1 MGARLPQR
9 FIPAL
14 KDYSGM
20 GGASGA
26 AGEGKADQG
35 IANLIK
41 PRCSSRAMW
50 LLLILTCAEKSIG
63 DFGGVG
69 SVKGFW
75 SCTGAGDLSA
85 FPGIPAAL
93 PWFVVFL
100 QFSCEIPEQFIK

>member
-35 IANLIK
+35 IAKLIK
-41 PRCSSRAMW
+41 TT
-50 LLLILTCAEKSIG
+50 LLLAAARVDLCLEIWGG
-63 DFGGVG
+63 DLVLFRSSGAAL
-69 SVKGFW
+69 S
-75 SCTGAGDLSA
+75 GAGDLSA

-93 PWFVVFL
+93 VYGFPSV
-100 QFSCEIPEQFIK
+100 

>member
-50 LLLILTCAEKSIG
+50 LLLILTVLRKAKIG
-63 DFGGVG
+63 DSGCVG
-69 SVKGFW
+69 SVKEFW
-75 SCTGAGDLSA
+75 SCTELEICQHALAFLLHSHGLWFSFSLVVKCLSN
-85 FPGIPAAL
+85 
-93 PWFVVFL
+93 
-100 QFSCEIPEQFIK
+100 